1 MSCCWTARSI
11 GGGQHDELLVDSTT
25 SCGWSPRWITG
36 GQLDEL
42 LVDSA
47 MKSSWTARR
56 AAGGRHHELLVDST
70 MSCWW
75 ILLVIIERQQIVRRP
90 YELSDE
96 RSYTVKAGACNDERA
111 RTTRNPF
118 VKRSPKVICIVF
130 ALYG

>member
-75 ILLVIIERQQIVRRP
+75 ILLVIIERQQIALLHFNLGFGEYFGLIQSMDFWVMYRVGVADYCWGAAVWLARP
-90 YELSDE
+90 FHW
-96 RSYTVKAGACNDERA
+96 A
-111 RTTRNPF
+111 
-118 VKRSPKVICIVF
+118 
-130 ALYG
+130 